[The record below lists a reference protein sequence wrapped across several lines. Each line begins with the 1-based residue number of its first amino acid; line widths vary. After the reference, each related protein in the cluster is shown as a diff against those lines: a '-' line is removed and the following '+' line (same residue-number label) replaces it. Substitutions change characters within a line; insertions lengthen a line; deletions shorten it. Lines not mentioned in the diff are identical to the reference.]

1 VRADYASSRS
11 EQNAR
16 LEAALMALAP
26 NGYME

>member
-16 LEAALMALAP
+16 LEAALMALQS
-26 NGYME
+26 